1 LDLLGH
7 FSFWDFVDVF
17 GEFCVF
23 MDFLGFVIL
32 SLTLGI
38 EVWLIWKLVYL
49 GAFRQIR
56 SAF

>member
-1 LDLLGH
+1 M
-7 FSFWDFVDVF
+7 F

-49 GAFRQIR
+49 GGFRQIR

>member
-1 LDLLGH
+1 M
-7 FSFWDFVDVF
+7 F

-49 GAFRQIR
+49 GAFRQIG